1 MEAPAIVTENPNRPN
16 IFFEIH
22 QRPPSVQTKDHLD
35 QILPS
40 IATKLKKQRTEFPQT
55 IVYTDTSVIAYCYW
69 RMDEIMG
76 DEQYEGE
83 PLPENRLFAQFH
95 KETTEKLKSHIVR
108 ELCKSSSKLRLVFAT
123 VALGMGL
130 DAPQIRHI
138 IHYKPPTSVEQYFQ
152 ETGRAGRDGQPA
164 LATLYYNN
172 TDVRRNCPGMTDAMI
187 RYCKSEGCLRKFLL
201 AYMGH
206 KVPDDTKR
214 AACCC
219 KCAGTSQ

>member
-1 MEAPAIVTENPNRPN
+1 
-16 IFFEIH
+16 
-22 QRPPSVQTKDHLD
+22 
-35 QILPS
+35 
-40 IATKLKKQRTEFPQT
+40 
-55 IVYTDTSVIAYCYW
+55 
-69 RMDEIMG
+69 MDEIMG

-95 KETTEKLKSHIVR
+95 KETTDKLKSHIVR
-108 ELCKSSSKLRLVFAT
+108 ELCKISSKLRLVFAT

-172 TDVRRNCPGMTDAMI
+172 TDVRRNRPGMTDAMI
-187 RYCKSEGCLRKFLL
+187 QYCKSEGCLRKFLL

-206 KVPDDTKR
+206 RVPDDTRR